1 MRPGRAAHVRADVVR
16 PRYGR
21 EMEGREREP
30 PARAGLEAGRRPPH
44 TLTFFFSRLSTPSRH
59 PSRLHPRAG
68 YYEAIP
74 NAGCVPCGTGN
85 YCSGGEQPPGGIIAP
100 CPNGLTTMTPTA
112 GAAAQCVRSCPP
124 GEFAPSPQAACQQC
138 GVGFYCP
145 GGDQGDGPKRFPCPQ
160 TPPPPY
166 TTMTANASQQA
177 QCVIVCA
184 AGQYAAAPQVRREPG
199 RGRERESGRERRGG
213 SGQER
218 GSAARPVRGWQA
230 TSQATAP
237 PPAPSSPTARR
248 PCSDNCLT
256 LTPYGPPLHA
266 WTSFSAPP
274 PPPPLSRFCPALTHF
289 FHQTRLLTFVAL
301 PVSPLLSLHPS
312 PRAPGP
318 LCQLWGG
325 LCVPWRASRRPGAHA
340 VHRRHHHMLGDGHPM
355 PGHVNGCSQ
364 LRRVRQCVPQRC
376 HLRGEL
382 TRGG

>member
-1 MRPGRAAHVRADVVR
+1 
-16 PRYGR
+16 
-21 EMEGREREP
+21 MEGREREP

-44 TLTFFFSRLSTPSRH
+44 TLTFFFFSRLSTPSRH

-100 CPNGLTTMTPTA
+100 CPNGLTTTTPTA

-184 AGQYAAAPQVRREPG
+184 AGQYAAAPQVRRERE
-199 RGRERESGRERRGG
+199 RGREREREGERDGGGVGRSVGWPPGPCAAGRPRRK
-213 SGQER
+213 
-218 GSAARPVRGWQA
+218 RPPRR
-230 TSQATAP
+230 P
-237 PPAPSSPTARR
+237 HPPAPPLGALAAIMVLPSRR
-248 PCSDNCLT
+248 TGCRPML
-256 LTPYGPPLHA
+256 GRVFRPLLPLLPA
-266 WTSFSAPP
+266 PVFAPP
-274 PPPPLSRFCPALTHF
+274 SLICFIKPA
-289 FHQTRLLTFVAL
+289 
-301 PVSPLLSLHPS
+301 S
-312 PRAPGP
+312 
-318 LCQLWGG
+318 
-325 LCVPWRASRRPGAHA
+325 
-340 VHRRHHHMLGDGHPM
+340 
-355 PGHVNGCSQ
+355 
-364 LRRVRQCVPQRC
+364 
-376 HLRGEL
+376 
-382 TRGG
+382 